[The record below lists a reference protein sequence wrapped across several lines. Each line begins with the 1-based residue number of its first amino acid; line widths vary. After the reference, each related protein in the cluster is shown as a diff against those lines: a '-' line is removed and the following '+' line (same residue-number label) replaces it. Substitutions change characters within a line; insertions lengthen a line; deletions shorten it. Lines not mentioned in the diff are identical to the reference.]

1 MSLVTLLAGIVLAL
15 LFTEITGILPGGI
28 IVPAVLALSMDRPGR
43 VLATLAAAVIALAL
57 YKALAA
63 YFLLYGRRRFVLM
76 LLLGALFGQ
85 LWLLIWP
92 RLAPPAFDLRVVDL
106 GHQALQANLRIIGRR
121 QKTSQEGLL
130 PKEIITRGQG
140 GQCALD
146 AAGQEIRKSLIPD
159 PLGLM
164 RVYAEHQQDR

>member
-1 MSLVTLLAGIVLAL
+1 MSLVTLLAGLALAL

-43 VLATLAAAVIALAL
+43 VLATVAAALIALAL

-76 LLLGALFGQ
+76 LLLGALIGQ

-92 RLAPPAFDLRVVDL
+92 RLAPPSLDLRVVGWIVPGL
-106 GHQALQANLRIIGRR
+106 LANNLER
-121 QKTSQEGLL
+121 QKIL
-130 PKEIITRGQG
+130 PTLA
-140 GQCALD
+140 AL
-146 AAGQEIRKSLIPD
+146 AAVTVLTYFVA
-159 PLGLM
+159 
-164 RVYAEHQQDR
+164 RVVGML

>member
-1 MSLVTLLAGIVLAL
+1 MSLVLLLIGLVLAL
-15 LFTEITGILPGGI
+15 IFTEITGILPGGI

-43 VLATLAAAVIALAL
+43 VLATIAAALIALAV

-92 RLAPPAFDLRVVDL
+92 HLAPPSLDLRVVGWIIPGL
-106 GHQALQANLRIIGRR
+106 LANNLERQKILPTLAALAAVTVLTYFIARIIG
-121 QKTSQEGLL
+121 
-130 PKEIITRGQG
+130 
-140 GQCALD
+140 
-146 AAGQEIRKSLIPD
+146 
-159 PLGLM
+159 M
-164 RVYAEHQQDR
+164 F